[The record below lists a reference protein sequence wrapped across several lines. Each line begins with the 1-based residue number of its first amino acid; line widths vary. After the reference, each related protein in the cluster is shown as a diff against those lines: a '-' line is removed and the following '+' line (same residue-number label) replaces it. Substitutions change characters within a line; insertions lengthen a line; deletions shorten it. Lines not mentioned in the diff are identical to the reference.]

1 MTNTDNWTRYD
12 DSCPVEVGLYFVT
25 IQFDSTRVVAVLNWD
40 GNKFNTI
47 YDVIAWRPIDIPRPY
62 SN

>member
-1 MTNTDNWTRYD
+1 MTNTNNWTRYD
-12 DSCPVEVGLYFVT
+12 DNHPLEVGLYFVT

-47 YDVIAWRPIDIPRPY
+47 YNVIAWQPIDVPCPY
-62 SN
+62 CD